1 MEMLIL
7 GLAIWSIV
15 HFIPSLA
22 QPLKLKWQAA
32 LGEKG
37 YMASFAIII
46 ITSLGLIVFGWRSS
60 TPEYLYSLPAFTKHI
75 AMLMMVFAFIL
86 FGAAKYQTRI
96 KRIIRHPQLTS
107 IIVWASAHL
116 MLNGDSRSV
125 VLFSTM
131 GVWAILEIILIN
143 KREKVWNKPAIPSI
157 KLELRGLAIS
167 IVMLIVVVMLHP
179 YIAGVSIK

>member
-22 QPLKLKWQAA
+22 QPLKLKWQTA

-37 YMASFAIII
+37 YKASFAIIVVI
-46 ITSLGLIVFGWRSS
+46 SLGLIISGWRSS
-60 TPEYLYSLPAFTKHI
+60 TPEYLYTLPAFTKHI

-131 GVWAILEIILIN
+131 GIWAILEIIFIN
-143 KREKVWNKPAIPSI
+143 KRVGAWNKPEVPSI
-157 KLELRGLAIS
+157 GLELRGLGIS

>member
-22 QPLKLKWQAA
+22 QPLKFKWQAA

-37 YMASFAIII
+37 YKASFAIIVVI
-46 ITSLGLIVFGWRSS
+46 SLLLIVFGWRSS
-60 TPEYLYSLPAFTKHI
+60 TPEYLYSLPTFTKHI

-96 KRIIRHPQLTS
+96 KRFIRHPQLTS

-131 GVWAILEIILIN
+131 GIWAILEIILIN
-143 KREKVWNKPAIPSI
+143 KREAAWNKPATPSI
-157 KLELRGLAIS
+157 GLELRGLAIS